1 MPLSAEPAVAQQ
13 RGAPAVAM
21 QDWSLAQWLEHAQ
34 RLHAQAIELG
44 LQRVQRVR
52 EAMGLRLD
60 CAVFTVGGTNGKG
73 STCAFIEHVLL
84 AAGYRV
90 GVYGSPH
97 LVDFEE
103 RCRIGGQP
111 VLASRLPEHM
121 LAVEQAR
128 SSLQPPVALTYF
140 EFTTLAILRLLGGA
154 GLDAVVLE
162 VGMGG
167 RLDAVNLIDADC
179 SVVTGVALDHVEFL
193 GGDREAI
200 GFEKAGIFRA
210 GRVAVVADPD
220 PPRSLLEHAQRIG
233 ARLWRVGHEFGW
245 SSADRQ
251 QWDYLGVTRRLP
263 GLAYPTMRGVRQ
275 LRNASAALAALE
287 ALRERLPVSA
297 QDIRMGLAQAE
308 LPGRFQVLP
317 GQPAVVLDV
326 AHNPEA
332 VTVLA
337 ESLDAMGYSPHTHAV
352 FGAMADKDLPGMI
365 AAIAPLV
372 QAWHLCDLAT
382 PRAATAQALRELL
395 GPEVPASCHASPH
408 EALQHALS
416 RVEATDRIVVFGS
429 FFTVGDVL
437 AHRAAHGRDGGA
449 RQAGSPAA

>member
-1 MPLSAEPAVAQQ
+1 MQQ
-13 RGAPAVAM
+13 WG
-21 QDWSLAQWLEHAQ
+21 LEQWLEHAQ
-34 RLHAQAIELG
+34 RLHSQAIELG
-44 LQRVQRVR
+44 LQRVQQVR

-97 LVDFEE
+97 LVHFEE
-103 RCRIGGQP
+103 RCRIGG
-111 VLASRLPEHM
+111 VAVDAARLPEHM
-121 LAVEQAR
+121 LAVELAR
-128 SSLQPPVALTYF
+128 SGLQPPVPLTYF
-140 EFTTLAILRLLGGA
+140 EFTTLAILRLLAAA

-167 RLDAVNLIDADC
+167 RLDAVNVIDADC
-179 SVVTGVALDHVEFL
+179 AVVTGVALDHVEFL

-220 PPRSLLEHAQRIG
+220 PPQSLLRHAEQVG
-233 ARLWRVGHEFGW
+233 ARVWQVGRDFGW
-245 SSADRQ
+245 SGADRQ
-251 QWDYLGVTRRLP
+251 QWDYRGVSRRLH

-275 LRNASAALAALE
+275 LRNASAALAAIE

-297 QDIRMGLAQAE
+297 QDVRSGLAQAE

-317 GQPAVVLDV
+317 GQPVVVLDV

-332 VTVLA
+332 VAVLA
-337 ESLDAMGYSPHTHAV
+337 ESLDAMGYAPRTHAV

-372 QAWHLCDLAT
+372 QAWHLCELPT
-382 PRAATAQALRELL
+382 PRAASAQALRALL
-395 GPEVPASCHASPH
+395 PPSAQAGCHASPH
-408 EALQHALS
+408 AALADALS
-416 RVEATDRIVVFGS
+416 QAQPTDRIVVFGS

-437 AHRAAHGRDGGA
+437 AHRASGA
-449 RQAGSPAA
+449 RGESSPEAASRAV